1 MKYMNILDEGMNQ
14 LFRGQ
19 WLGKSDSGSRVI
31 ANINVDGDKILG
43 RVSELETI
51 EVNNIEHSFWLW
63 SIFEGQLT
71 SSSKVQGEIRIQ
83 SIHHIDGNELNREET
98 AKLLEIT
105 DTELPEK
112 STFIG
117 ELINDKEF
125 RINTNFKYQSH
136 VERNESLKLIKT
148 AKKSSTAP
156 SKHMTWEEFKNFASS
171 QNDDFLYRGQSKS
184 WPLQT
189 SFHRTGYADLVSY
202 LDKEMKEFEHHI
214 NSISSHPYNVNNDNS
229 LGALLNLAQHHGY
242 PTPLLDWT
250 KSPYV
255 AAFFAFENVLTK
267 DGKITIYTFD
277 DKKWSNIAGKNANV
291 RSPNIMVKTLE
302 LPGFNNPRVLPQQ
315 AITMYSNIN
324 DIESIIQNNEK
335 QKGEFLQRITINASE
350 AKKAMRD
357 LHLMGLTWGSLFPG
371 FDGICKQL
379 KSRHFI

>member
-1 MKYMNILDEGMNQ
+1 MNILDEGMNQ

>member
-1 MKYMNILDEGMNQ
+1 MNILDEGMNQ

-112 STFIG
+112 STFLG

-136 VERNESLKLIKT
+136 VDRNESLKLIKT

-267 DGKITIYTFD
+267 DGKITIYTFN